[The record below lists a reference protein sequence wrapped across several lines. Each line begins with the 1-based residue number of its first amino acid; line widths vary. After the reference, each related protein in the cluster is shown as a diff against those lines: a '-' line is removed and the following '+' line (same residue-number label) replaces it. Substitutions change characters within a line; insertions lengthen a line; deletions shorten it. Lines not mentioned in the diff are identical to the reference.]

1 MKKVELS
8 GVIITWVH
16 NGLCINRKGGKM
28 TGLFT
33 LFRFSRY
40 QSKLFPTTDLQVPE
54 LVTQKAGH
62 FTPPPLIPRL
72 FLSTKLKNL
81 LHFYVKIH
89 MCAYTLIRSA
99 GIMEECGS
107 KCSQKIFELT
117 EEKKKKRKI

>member
-1 MKKVELS
+1 
-8 GVIITWVH
+8 
-16 NGLCINRKGGKM
+16 M
-28 TGLFT
+28 TDLFT
-33 LFRFSRY
+33 LFRFSWY
-40 QSKLFPTTDLQVPE
+40 QSKLFTTTDLQVPE

-62 FTPPPLIPRL
+62 FTPSLPPLIPRL
-72 FLSTKLKNL
+72 FLSTKLKN

-117 EEKKKKRKI
+117 EEKKKKDKYKIKLKNAGYIKVALSELP